1 MVRRRLVDIDL
12 FRRWQ
17 REFGDAG
24 DDGDGPSV
32 VQLTTA
38 GTEMAECPA
47 CGGEGPRGCPLCNG
61 TGEILE
67 QNAPGDG
74 DG

>member
-1 MVRRRLVDIDL
+1 MDDDRLVDINL
-12 FRRWQ
+12 VRRWQ
-17 REFGDAG
+17 REFGEADE
-24 DDGDGPSV
+24 DDGPAV
-32 VQLTTA
+32 VQLTTKR
-38 GTEMAECPA
+38 TEMAECPA
-47 CGGEGPRGCPLCNG
+47 CGGEGRRGCPLCNG